1 MSNTISAITTTPAPD
16 YPASYNFTNDAY
28 RRGGDVIIGARLPDV
43 YMAHLA
49 RTQAGVNLDVADMS
63 NGSIVDRL
71 IRDND
76 LEATTAM
83 TITHAANQPILST
96 WHSYVNLLG
105 TATITFTDDDG
116 QTLTMYTDGEI
127 ILDHTM
133 FVDAARRRGYGQRL
147 GLSTEQIQEMT
158 NLTNPRSVVNYLNAQ
173 CEQAPLVTLNMTWKI
188 ADII

>member
-1 MSNTISAITTTPAPD
+1 MSSTISAITIPTPD
-16 YPASYNFTNDAY
+16 YPASFHFTNNAY
-28 RRGGDVIIGARLPDV
+28 PRSGDVAIGAQLPDV

-83 TITHAANQPILST
+83 TITHAADQPILST
-96 WHSYVNLLG
+96 WNSYVNLLG

-116 QTLTMYTDGEI
+116 QTLTMTTDGEI
-127 ILDHTM
+127 VLDHTM

-147 GLSTEQIQEMT
+147 GLNPEQIQEMT
-158 NLTNPRSVVNYLNAQ
+158 NLTNPRSVVTYLNDQ
-173 CEQAPLVTLNMTWKI
+173 FEQAPLVTLNMTWKI